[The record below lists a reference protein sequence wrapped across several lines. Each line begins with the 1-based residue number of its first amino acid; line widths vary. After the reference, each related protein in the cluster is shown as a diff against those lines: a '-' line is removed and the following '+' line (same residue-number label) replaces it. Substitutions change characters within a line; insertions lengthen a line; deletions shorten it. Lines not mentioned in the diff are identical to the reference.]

1 MPILLAEKDCIDIS
15 FKNVSSSLT
24 LRKTCL
30 HLFVHKY
37 SEFDLV
43 KYLQAQTLSD
53 AVPPIGKTH
62 QFIKKGLTSEIK
74 NLKKFLNRV
83 YFMTEST
90 ISNPLVRATP

>member
-30 HLFVHKY
+30 LKY